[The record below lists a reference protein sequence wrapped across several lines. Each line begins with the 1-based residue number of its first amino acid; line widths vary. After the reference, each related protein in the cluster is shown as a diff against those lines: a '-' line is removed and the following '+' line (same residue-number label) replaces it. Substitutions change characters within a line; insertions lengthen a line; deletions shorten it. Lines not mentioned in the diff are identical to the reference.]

1 MFIEIKEVGSKK
13 KYYLVHS
20 FREGKKVRKIRRY
33 LGSNLSKEK
42 IAQMREVAEKQ
53 ILIRVKVFKKINDPL
68 LEVLTENKIK
78 KIKELEAKKN
88 FKIFHLSEKQ
98 WQRFSEIFTYNT
110 NAIEGSELNQ
120 KEVNQILEKDKWPED
135 KTKEDISEA
144 YGVTEAIKFIRKTT
158 EQISIELI
166 KQIHEIVFKNSKP
179 FAGKLRQKGIEVVV
193 RDSLGNV
200 VHQGAPSEK
209 VVELLKQLIQW
220 YNKYKKK
227 YPPILLAAVVHNQFE
242 NIHPFQDGNG
252 RVGRILMNNILIK
265 HGFPPVNID
274 FKNRRKYYESL
285 QQYENSHNIRPT
297 IELLLDEYKK
307 LKTQLKATTKK

>member
-1 MFIEIKEVGSKK
+1 M
-13 KYYLVHS
+13 
-20 FREGKKVRKIRRY
+20 
-33 LGSNLSKEK
+33 GSNLNQEK
-42 IAQMREVAEKQ
+42 LVQMREVAEKQ
-53 ILIRVKVFKKINDPL
+53 ILQRVKVFKKINDPL
-68 LEVLTENKIK
+68 LEVLTENEIK

-88 FKIFHLSEKQ
+88 FKIFHLSEEQ
-98 WQRFSEIFTYNT
+98 WQRFSELFTYNT

-144 YGVTEAIKFIRKTT
+144 YGVTEAIKFIRKTK
-158 EQISIELI
+158 EHISIELI
-166 KQIHEIVFKNSKP
+166 KQIHETVFKNSKP
-179 FAGKLRQKGIEVVV
+179 FAGKLRQGIEVVV
-193 RDSLGNV
+193 RDGLGNV
-200 VHQGAPSEK
+200 VNQGAPSEK

-227 YPPILLAAVVHNQFE
+227 YPPILLATVVHNQFE

-252 RVGRILMNNILIK
+252 RVGRILMNNMLIK
-265 HGFPPVNID
+265 HGLPPVNID

-285 QQYENSHNIRPT
+285 QQYENNHNIRPT

-307 LKTQLKATTKK
+307 LKNQLKATTKK

>member
-1 MFIEIKEVGSKK
+1 M
-13 KYYLVHS
+13 
-20 FREGKKVRKIRRY
+20 
-33 LGSNLSKEK
+33 GSNLNQEK
-42 IAQMREVAEKQ
+42 LVQMREVAEKQ
-53 ILIRVKVFKKINDPL
+53 ILQRVKVFKKINDPL
-68 LEVLTENKIK
+68 LEVLTENEIK

-88 FKIFHLSEKQ
+88 FKIFHLSEEQ
-98 WQRFSEIFTYNT
+98 WQRFSELFTYNT

-144 YGVTEAIKFIRKTT
+144 YGVTEAIKFIRKTK
-158 EQISIELI
+158 EHISIELI
-166 KQIHEIVFKNSKP
+166 KQIHETVFKNSKP
-179 FAGKLRQKGIEVVV
+179 FAGKLRQGIEVVV
-193 RDSLGNV
+193 RDGLGNV

-227 YPPILLAAVVHNQFE
+227 YPPILLATVVHNQFE

-252 RVGRILMNNILIK
+252 RVGRILMNNMLIK
-265 HGFPPVNID
+265 HGLPPVNID

-285 QQYENSHNIRPT
+285 QQYENNHNIRPT

-307 LKTQLKATTKK
+307 LKNQLKATTKK